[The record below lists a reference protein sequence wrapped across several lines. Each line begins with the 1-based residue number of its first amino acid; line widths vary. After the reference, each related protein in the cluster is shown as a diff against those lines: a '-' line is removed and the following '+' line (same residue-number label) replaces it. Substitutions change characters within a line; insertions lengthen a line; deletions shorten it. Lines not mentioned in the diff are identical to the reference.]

1 MTVGSDDSGVSKSI
15 DFSSVSK
22 AFAMTLFL
30 LKSGLIVGIYALI
43 GIGRLDASLVAGFAE
58 AVIGWRKFESPVKTD
73 FD

>member
-1 MTVGSDDSGVSKSI
+1 
-15 DFSSVSK
+15 
-22 AFAMTLFL
+22 MTLFL